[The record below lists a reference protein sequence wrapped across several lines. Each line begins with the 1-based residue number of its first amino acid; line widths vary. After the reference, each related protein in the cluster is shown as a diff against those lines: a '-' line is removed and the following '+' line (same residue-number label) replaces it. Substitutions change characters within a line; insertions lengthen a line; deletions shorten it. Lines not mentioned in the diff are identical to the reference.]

1 MKRAIMA
8 VVSGILISCV
18 LIALQFTVSENAI
31 VVIHNQNLPQLYENS
46 MNHLRITSN
55 TTIFFVGVQSILR
68 SNIVFRDVDSLS
80 LLFIYSNLHCIDR
93 NGLVFINITGLTIS
107 GMTLTNCGMEINQS
121 LIQEALTVQTHS
133 NYLLLQ
139 GLRAAVFAVNVHNL
153 IIDVSN
159 ISGSHGYG
167 FLGINVLGNST
178 LHYVDIIGSN
188 ALAAQNVRCT
198 LKDINFSERA
208 QCQGGNALFLYDD
221 LPYCP
226 PSLLSYTLSL
236 NGTFFSNGV
245 NPLVLHD
252 FLYSELST
260 AGGLTVI
267 EGQSNYILK
276 LNIKSSLFIRNRG
289 NRGGNIL
296 IQLPSAVSSSSASI
310 QNCLSFN
317 AIANFP
323 VFITVGSLN
332 LIDARSNPSVC
343 RSLKELRATNVG
355 KKLEVLS
362 IVSSNFTE
370 NSGGGISIFI
380 TRSYLPLYTNGVLPV
395 FTVSIINCIFRDNIA
410 LGPITGAASGLA
422 IAEVAYGER
431 QSTELNVID
440 TKFEKN
446 LHFEPNSNT
455 PHSYVATNRI
465 QSIGK
470 ATFRDCIFN
479 GNNYSAILVDNSLV
493 FFEGANIFVNNT
505 SPYGGAFYLSSSAK
519 ILLKPNAHLIFQNNF
534 ASEKGGA
541 IFVDV
546 SELTSIYYCNVE
558 VFDPDYLQLYQ
569 LNIIMVF
576 VNNSAAK
583 AGDVYY
589 GGLLDL
595 CLVQSPSEL
604 RRTNF
609 MGNYTFDFVADINR
623 QNSSRPL
630 VSSDAIAV
638 CLYNDR
644 YTQKICTE
652 LSR

>member
-1 MKRAIMA
+1 MEI
-8 VVSGILISCV
+8 VSGILICV
-18 LIALQFTVSENAI
+18 LTALQFTVSENAI
-31 VVIHNQNLPQLYENS
+31 VFIYNQNLPQLYENS
-46 MNHLRITSN
+46 MNR
-55 TTIFFVGVQSILR
+55 
-68 SNIVFRDVDSLS
+68 
-80 LLFIYSNLHCIDR
+80 LH
-93 NGLVFINITGLTIS
+93 
-107 GMTLTNCGMEINQS
+107 M
-121 LIQEALTVQTHS
+121 
-133 NYLLLQ
+133 
-139 GLRAAVFAVNVHNL
+139 
-153 IIDVSN
+153 
-159 ISGSHGYG
+159 
-167 FLGINVLGNST
+167 
-178 LHYVDIIGSN
+178 
-188 ALAAQNVRCT
+188 
-198 LKDINFSERA
+198 
-208 QCQGGNALFLYDD
+208 
-221 LPYCP
+221 
-226 PSLLSYTLSL
+226 
-236 NGTFFSNGV
+236 
-245 NPLVLHD
+245 
-252 FLYSELST
+252 
-260 AGGLTVI
+260 
-267 EGQSNYILK
+267 
-276 LNIKSSLFIRNRG
+276 
-289 NRGGNIL
+289 
-296 IQLPSAVSSSSASI
+296 
-310 QNCLSFN
+310 
-317 AIANFP
+317 
-323 VFITVGSLN
+323 
-332 LIDARSNPSVC
+332 
-343 RSLKELRATNVG
+343 
-355 KKLEVLS
+355 
-362 IVSSNFTE
+362 
-370 NSGGGISIFI
+370 GGGISIFI
-380 TRSYLPLYTNGVLPV
+380 TRSYLPLYTNGALPV
-395 FTVSIINCIFRDNIA
+395 FAISIINCTFRDNIA

-558 VFDPDYLQLYQ
+558 VFDPDYLQLHQ
-569 LNIIMVF
+569 LNITMVF

-589 GGLLDL
+589 GGLLEL

-609 MGNYTFDFVADINR
+609 MGNYTFDFVADISR

-638 CLYNDR
+638 CLCNDQ

-652 LSR
+652 LSRQTNFVSSYPGELFEIFVVARDQSNNPVPSVVNTIHIVTGKHDFNELSDTSACNLLTYRLQNTWRGMDLLRVRNKIVNFNNQHNFSLKHLEFSIPNVDHILNLQTK